1 MWRGIFA
8 TLIINNS
15 LMVSNV
21 SAETIAYVSVDSC
34 RILTRH
40 IPTDDVVYKPG
51 VDVRGR
57 PVRPA
62 NLSPAP
68 DLGLKDKISFHL
80 ILDVAK
86 EARSNVSSQEQFRD
100 HPGLEGRLS
109 LGRVEIKEGKVTL
122 DGKPLVSQ
130 HQIELTEFCKKSR
143 KQP

>member
-8 TLIINNS
+8 TLIVNNL
-15 LMVSNV
+15 LMVSSV
-21 SAETIAYVSVDSC
+21 SAEATAYVSVDSC

-51 VDVRGR
+51 IDVRGR
-57 PVRPA
+57 PVTPA

-68 DLGLKDKISFHL
+68 DFGLKDKISFHL
-80 ILDVAK
+80 ILDVAE
-86 EARSNVSSQEQFRD
+86 EARGNADTQRQFQD
-100 HPGLEGRLS
+100 HPGLEGRVG
-109 LGRVEIKEGKVTL
+109 LGLIEIKQGEVTL
-122 DGKPLVSQ
+122 DGKPLASQ

>member
-8 TLIINNS
+8 TLMVNN
-15 LMVSNV
+15 LLIVSSV
-21 SAETIAYVSVDSC
+21 SAAETLYVSVDSC

-40 IPTDDVVYKPG
+40 IPTDDVSYKPG

-57 PVRPA
+57 PVAPA
-62 NLSPAP
+62 DLSPAL
-68 DLGLKDKISFHL
+68 DLGLKDKISFQL

-86 EARSNVSSQEQFRD
+86 ESRRSADTQQQFQD
-100 HPGLEGRLS
+100 HPGLEGRIN
-109 LGRVEIKEGKVTL
+109 LGRIEIKQGQVTL
-122 DGKPLVSQ
+122 DGKPLASQ